1 MKLISKLLIITLL
14 LLFTTNLTAQ
24 HSKINV
30 LKSAILPGWGEISM
44 GNNTGYAFIAS
55 EILLWSAQ
63 LYFAQE
69 SDLKISAAHDYAYR
83 YADVDPQGNYSQDFW
98 IDLKNYDSYGF
109 ETGGYN
115 ANIILQA
122 ESIEDPEERQQF
134 IDEHIYSESHFWKWE
149 SDERQ
154 HDYKILQKRSLEFD
168 DYAKVFS
175 GAIVANHII
184 SVINSLRISA
194 LQTEVDVKV
203 KVNKQLNPLLTFNY
217 RF

>member
-1 MKLISKLLIITLL
+1 MKLTSKIIVITILLILA
-14 LLFTTNLTAQ
+14 TNLSAQ

-30 LKSAILPGWGEISM
+30 LKSAVVPGWGEISM
-44 GNNTGYAFIAS
+44 GNYSGYAFLAS

-63 LYFAQE
+63 LYFANE
-69 SDLKISAAHDYAYR
+69 SDLKITAAQDYAYR
-83 YADVDPQGNYSQDFW
+83 YAGVNPQGSYDEAFW
-98 IDLKNYDSYGF
+98 ADLKSYDSYGF

-115 ANIILQA
+115 ASILQQA
-122 ESIEDPEERQQF
+122 ENIENLEERQQF
-134 IDEHIYSESHFWKWE
+134 IDANIYTESHFWRWD
-149 SDERQ
+149 SDDRQ

-194 LQTEVDVKV
+194 QKPKLDVNV
-203 KVNKQLNPLLTFNY
+203 KLNKHLNPLLILDY